1 MFRCVNKKINL
12 NEDFFKKN
20 VIKYKQGNKKTF
32 WGFASIS
39 SELNLKYYSNGKK
52 KDIKEGTIFDL
63 CGNIWGYDISLFNK
77 MLDEQII
84 LEPEQESDIMNVVPP
99 SKNDFIHVRCFIK
112 KTPIILKD
120 IKPDYIKITYKF
132 DGKKR
137 DIRIFGES
145 FVEKNSNLIFI
156 YENLKYR
163 IKSSLSASELKN
175 NTFHIYLSGFNN
187 ITNLSHM
194 FSCCEEVNYISLN
207 NFLRYYNITDISYM
221 FYSCYSLILLP
232 DDISNLDISNVNN
245 ISNIFSFCTSL
256 QAIVDISNWN
266 TSKVTDISKIFYKCS
281 NLSHLPDISRWNTSN
296 VIDMRGIFYGCS
308 SLSYL
313 PDISKWNTSRVKD
326 ISNLFYNCQSLQYL
340 PDISKWNTSNVID
353 MRGIFYKCSSLS
365 YLPDISKWN
374 TSSAKN
380 ISDLFY
386 NCKSLLYL
394 PDISKCKTSNITEI
408 QRLFYGCSSISK
420 LPDISKWKLPYIIN
434 MEGLFYGCSSISILP
449 DISKWKLPG
458 NTKID
463 YILEECSSLS
473 KIPDIS
479 NWRSRYDYFEL
490 NGCISLLNPD
500 NSEYKSKF
508 TFYSFW

>member
-156 YENLKYR
+156 YENSKYR

-221 FYSCYSLILLP
+221 FYSCYSLKLLP
-232 DDISNLDISNVNN
+232 DDISNLDISNATN
-245 ISNIFSFCTSL
+245 ISNIFSYCTSL
-256 QAIVDISNWN
+256 QTIVDISNWN
-266 TSKVTDISKIFYKCS
+266 TSNVTDISKIFYKSS
-281 NLSHLPDISRWNTSN
+281 NLSH
-296 VIDMRGIFYGCS
+296 
-308 SLSYL
+308 L

-340 PDISKWNTSNVID
+340 SDISKWNTSNVID
-353 MRGIFYKCSSLS
+353 MRGIFYECSSLS

-394 PDISKCKTSNITEI
+394 PDISKWKTSNITEI

-508 TFYSFW
+508 KFYSFW